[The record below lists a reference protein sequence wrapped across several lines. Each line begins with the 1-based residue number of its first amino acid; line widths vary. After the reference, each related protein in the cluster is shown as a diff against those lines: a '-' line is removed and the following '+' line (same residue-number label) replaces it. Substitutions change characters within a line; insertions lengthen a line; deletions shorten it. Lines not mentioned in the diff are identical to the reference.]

1 MIKKTKLLFVLLFFV
16 LGACS
21 GDKKTKIVTD
31 ADGTQHAKHALFDF
45 SCSTSNQCTRTA
57 NKFVVQVQG
66 IYLPLDMDFVQKC
79 EEAKEAKKPAN
90 KYCKKMI
97 KPGESQSFNTA
108 PDLVQHFL
116 KNGIQP
122 LEGSGLEKRLE
133 SARKTVYGH

>member
-1 MIKKTKLLFVLLFFV
+1 MIKKSKLLFILSFFV

-21 GDKKTKIVTD
+21 GDKKTNIVTD
-31 ADGTQHAKHALFDF
+31 ADGTRHAKHELFDF

-79 EEAKEAKKPAN
+79 EEAEKAKKRAN

-97 KPGESQSFNTA
+97 KPGVSKVFNTE

-122 LEGSGLEKRLE
+122 LEGKSLEKRLS
-133 SARKTVYGH
+133 SAKKTVYGH